1 MMNRINN
8 KLLLGIVL
16 FLGLSFNC
24 FSQESAAFPLWN
36 QIPGVIKNDIYKE
49 EPRLD
54 AQGNRTGIR
63 KVTEPTLMP
72 FLVKNNSDK
81 NAAVII
87 CPGGGY
93 SVLSIDKE
101 GINVAK
107 WFNSIG
113 ISAFVLKYRLPSDD
127 IMTDKTVGPLQ
138 DTQEAIRTLR
148 RNAAKWNLDV
158 TKIGIMGF
166 SAGGHLASTASTHYL
181 DKVYES
187 KDDVSA
193 RPDFSMLIY
202 PVISMESGITHNGSK
217 ESLLGKTAS
226 ADLIAKY
233 SNEKEVNENTPPT
246 FLVHAT
252 DDQAVPVENS
262 INYYLALKKNKVAA
276 EMHLYQNGG
285 HGFGLGTKGTN
296 TDWPTACQKWLAANK
311 IIAEKIIDQ
320 KIIDQKI
327 TDKKTTD
334 KKSSYLFTYFK
345 GNGEDGLHLAYSTD
359 GYEWQTLKNDASFLT
374 PEVGKDKLMRDPC
387 VIKGG
392 DGLFHMV
399 WTVSWTDK
407 GIGYASSKDMIHW
420 SKQEFLPVMEYESGT
435 RNTWAPEITFDE
447 KSKTYMIYWAST
459 IEGKFTETQ
468 STEEK
473 GYNHRIYYTTT
484 KDFKTYSPTK
494 LLYEPGFNV
503 IDSSIMK
510 DGKGYIMFLKDET
523 KVPVQKNLKV
533 AYSKNLTGP
542 YSKASEPITG
552 KYWAEGPTAIKID
565 GSWIVYFDKYTQKKY
580 GAIKQTETG
589 WEDISDKVSFPKG
602 IRHGTVIQVSPEILN
617 NLKKE

>member
-1 MMNRINN
+1 MNKIN
-8 KLLLGIVL
+8 KTFLFGLLL
-16 FLGLSFNC
+16 FLGLTTSS
-24 FSQESAAFPLWN
+24 FSQESKAFPLWKE
-36 QIPGVIKNDIYKE
+36 IPGAIKNETYKE

-54 AQGNRTGIR
+54 DKGNRTGIR

-72 FLVKNNSDK
+72 FLVENNSTD
-81 NAAVII
+81 NPAVVI

-113 ISAFVLKYRLPSDD
+113 VSAFVLKYRLPSDD

-138 DTQEAIRTLR
+138 DAQEAIRTLR
-148 RNAAKWNLDV
+148 RNATKWNID
-158 TKIGIMGF
+158 TNKIGIMGF

-181 DKVYES
+181 DKVYDS
-187 KDDVSA
+187 KEDISA

-202 PVISMESGITHNGSK
+202 PVISMENGITHNGSK

-226 ADLIAKY
+226 EDLIAKY
-233 SNEKEVNENTPPT
+233 SNEKQVNEKTPIT
-246 FLVHAT
+246 FLIHAT
-252 DDQAVPVENS
+252 DDKAVPVENS
-262 INYYLALKKNKVAA
+262 INYYLALKKNKVSA
-276 EMHLYQNGG
+276 EMHLYQDGG

-296 TDWPTACQKWLAANK
+296 TYWPVACKNWLIANK
-311 IIAEKIIDQ
+311 ILDEKP
-320 KIIDQKI
+320 
-327 TDKKTTD
+327 T
-334 KKSSYLFTYFK
+334 YLFSYFK
-345 GNGEDGLHLAYSTD
+345 GNGEDGLHFASSTD
-359 GYEWQTLKNDASFLT
+359 GYEWKTLKNDTSFLT

-387 VIKGG
+387 IIKGG

-407 GIGYASSKDMIHW
+407 GIGYASSKDLIHW
-420 SKQEFLPVMEYESGT
+420 SKQEFIPVMAHEKEA

-447 KSKTYMIYWAST
+447 KSKEYMIYWAST
-459 IEGKFTETQ
+459 IDGKFPETK
-468 STEEK
+468 SEEEK

-484 KDFKTYSPTK
+484 KDFKKFSKTK

-503 IDSSIMK
+503 IDASILK
-510 DGKGYIMFLKDET
+510 QDKGYVMFLKDET
-523 KVPVQKNLKV
+523 KVPLQKNLKV
-533 AYSKNLTGP
+533 AYSDNLTGP
-542 YSKASEPITG
+542 YTKASAPITG
-552 KYWAEGPTAIKID
+552 NYWAEGPTAIKID
-565 GSWIVYFDKYTQKKY
+565 NNWVVYFDKYTEKKY

-589 WEDISDKVSFPKG
+589 WEDISDKVSFPQG
-602 IRHGTVIQVSPEILN
+602 TRHGTVIKVSPEIIA